1 MTIWIVKKHRW
12 SRIAGGHL
20 EGFTIEKA
28 FATRKEAAAF
38 AMLKASRANANL
50 YLVGRLQVKD
60 QT

>member
-12 SRIAGGHL
+12 SRIAGGYL

-38 AMLKASRANANL
+38 AKIKASRAICNL
-50 YLVGRLQVKD
+50 YRVGKVQVKE
-60 QT
+60 TP